1 MRLNSSIHNI
11 SQSQVL
17 PYYNKKIN
25 DSFRHKSINIKPNT
39 IDKKNNNGNNLYDL
53 KEYQYKQKNK
63 TVKLNQKD
71 ENMNKEFAFANK
83 KNKRTFEELAE
94 FIRKKKIKERKEEE
108 KNEYN
113 KKKKLFEIYKNLSN
127 LKESY
132 NNYNF
137 NNLSLNIN
145 NNNGN
150 LIMNKINDTNSSSIQ
165 KRKNKKRTRIRS
177 IWDSI

>member
-1 MRLNSSIHNI
+1 MERYYK
-11 SQSQVL
+11 
-17 PYYNKKIN
+17 PYFLSGIKKYIERS
-25 DSFRHKSINIKPNT
+25 DIIK
-39 IDKKNNNGNNLYDL
+39 LYDIKLFVL
-53 KEYQYKQKNK
+53 KCNPENGFITNNTKYIFKYGK
-63 TVKLNQKD
+63 TQQQLIDTLNYD
-71 ENMNKEFAFANK
+71 RE
-83 KNKRTFEELAE
+83 
-94 FIRKKKIKERKEEE
+94 IE

-165 KRKNKKRTRIRS
+165 KRKK
-177 IWDSI
+177 